1 MGVELFSYRNTF
13 FWTNEYAQL
22 FKTLD
27 KLTQHRVIVN
37 KTLSPGAL
45 SFPIFRAKSK
55 ALFNIYSFLKQKIKS
70 YNAKWQRQRK
80 QAKKV
85 VKNNF
90 ARAGHFFCTSKFS
103 PGFSTFYLRPS
114 TKSFSFIAVV
124 LYDYNVKRPSY
135 TFYGGNV
142 VCVPVHVFFFFFL
155 TLPLIFTLV
164 AATLSLFFT
173 TAIKFLMFFFY

>member
-1 MGVELFSYRNTF
+1 M
-13 FWTNEYAQL
+13 
-22 FKTLD
+22 
-27 KLTQHRVIVN
+27 RVFHLV
-37 KTLSPGAL
+37 L
-45 SFPIFRAKSK
+45 SFLIFRAKNK

-90 ARAGHFFCTSKFS
+90 ARAGHSFCTSKFS
-103 PGFSTFYLRPS
+103 RGFSTFYLRPQ

-124 LYDYNVKRPSY
+124 LQDYNVKLPSY

-142 VCVPVHVFFFFFL
+142 VCVPVYVFFF

-164 AATLSLFFT
+164 AATFNISFFHRRYKIFMLFF
-173 TAIKFLMFFFY
+173 Y